1 VANGV
6 AFVGSIEGDLCDGWQ
21 DVREEGSHAMMLA
34 GAIYGGVITMGM
46 YADLAGKVAIVTGSG
61 RAKGLGEAMAKRLAA
76 EGCKVIVSDLGQPKG
91 EAMPREAIGT
101 TDEMEQIVA
110 EIRAA
115 GGEAMAVSCDVLV
128 EADVERL
135 IATAVKHYGRLDIM
149 VNNAGIG
156 YIMKPIIEM
165 SEMDWNAVLGV
176 NLRGAFFG
184 IKHAAKQMLSQGGG
198 GRIINIGSQASK
210 SGFPFA
216 AAYVSSK
223 HGMVGLTRTAAIEL
237 GQHGITVNTIC
248 PNHVTTGLG
257 AWQNQYFSAATG
269 RSEEKYLA
277 DMRARIPMGRP
288 GLQEDIAKACA
299 FLASEQAA
307 YITGEAMNV
316 SGGEEY
322 H

>member
-1 VANGV
+1 MSVYP
-6 AFVGSIEGDLCDGWQ
+6 DL
-21 DVREEGSHAMMLA
+21 R
-34 GAIYGGVITMGM
+34 
-46 YADLAGKVAIVTGSG
+46 GKVAIVTGSG
-61 RAKGLGEAMAKRLAA
+61 RPKGLGEAMVKRLAA
-76 EGCKVIVSDLGQPKG
+76 EGCKVVVSDIGAARG
-91 EAMPREAIGT
+91 AEMPETAIGSSK
-101 TDEMEQIVA
+101 EMQQIVA

-115 GGEAMAVSCDVLV
+115 GGEAIGLVCDVLE
-128 EADVERL
+128 EAQVAEL
-135 IATAVKHYGRLDIM
+135 VAKTVAHYGRLDIM

-156 YIMKPIIEM
+156 YLMKPIIETTQA
-165 SEMDWNAVLGV
+165 DWDAVLGV

-184 IKHAAKQMLSQGGG
+184 IKYAAKQFIAQGQG

-216 AAYVSSK
+216 SAYVSSK
-223 HGMVGLTRTAAIEL
+223 HGMVGLTRSAAIEL
-237 GQHGITVNTIC
+237 GAQGITVNTIC

-257 AWQNQYFSAATG
+257 AWQNQFFSAATG

-277 DMRARIPMGRP
+277 DMRARIPLGRP

-299 FLASEQAA
+299 FLASGEAA

>member
-1 VANGV
+1 MSVYP
-6 AFVGSIEGDLCDGWQ
+6 DL
-21 DVREEGSHAMMLA
+21 R
-34 GAIYGGVITMGM
+34 
-46 YADLAGKVAIVTGSG
+46 GKVAIVTGSG
-61 RAKGLGEAMAKRLAA
+61 RPKGLGEAMVKRLAA
-76 EGCKVIVSDLGQPKG
+76 EGCKVVVSDIGAG
-91 EAMPREAIGT
+91 RGAEMPETAIGST
-101 TDEMEQIVA
+101 REMQQIVD

-115 GGEAMAVSCDVLV
+115 GGEAIGVVCDVLE
-128 EADVERL
+128 EAQVADLV
-135 IATAVKHYGRLDIM
+135 AKTVAHYGRLDIM

-156 YIMKPIIEM
+156 YLMKPIVEM
-165 SEMDWNAVLGV
+165 TQADWDAVLGV
-176 NLRGAFFG
+176 NLRGAFYG
-184 IKHAAKQMLSQGGG
+184 IKHAAKQLIAQGQG

-216 AAYVSSK
+216 AAYVASK

-237 GQHGITVNTIC
+237 GSHGITVNTIC

-257 AWQNQYFSAATG
+257 AWQNQFFSAATG

-277 DMRARIPMGRP
+277 DMRARIPLGRP

-299 FLASEQAA
+299 FLASTEAA